1 MVDAAARLQEGV
13 RVQKRLEVRLEVGP
27 EHVYQTLWPAVLLD
41 VGHNIERGDVA
52 EGLVGVHDKE
62 PFVAHVVNDLMDR
75 SRSRSSVVQKRDC
88 TTNSAYVKPH
98 HRHTLCRAPTKLRR
112 NVTPPERQRIFGEIF
127 VIVEGVFSWPH
138 GNAARHSSSSPD
150 GTQPLK
156 SGQNMS
162 DLLGPDTCCPKVR
175 HVHE

>member
-1 MVDAAARLQEGV
+1 M
-13 RVQKRLEVRLEVGP
+13 
-27 EHVYQTLWPAVLLD
+27 
-41 VGHNIERGDVA
+41 
-52 EGLVGVHDKE
+52 
-62 PFVAHVVNDLMDR
+62 
-75 SRSRSSVVQKRDC
+75 RSRSSVVRKRDC

-98 HRHTLCRAPTKLRR
+98 HRHTLCRAPTELRR